1 MKKAICLKKLFLAVF
16 FLCASVFADSTTV
29 KNLYPKQHR
38 GFYSS
43 QNFGVSFI
51 DFEKHS
57 DDDYAKFSGVSP
69 NLMEFRFGIGIG
81 NVIAF
86 YTQFNLAVYIG
97 SLDWGDIDCDD
108 EYKNCLVEDEE
119 SEDNVAFARSYIAFG
134 TSIYP
139 FRDTSSALNGF
150 FVGTSF
156 GYGISS
162 PIKDIEAQ
170 SVEIQFT
177 VEIGKDWWVSDQ
189 LSLGVGIAYFRA
201 FPQFEALSDLT
212 NAAQGVHLL
221 FRITRG

>member
-57 DDDYAKFSGVSP
+57 DDNYAKFSGVSP

-86 YTQFNLAVYIG
+86 YTQFNLGTYIG
-97 SLDWGDIDCDD
+97 SSNWGDSDCDD
-108 EYKNCLVEDEE
+108 EICRTYDDE
-119 SEDNVAFARSYIAFG
+119 SSSGDASFVRTYVAFG
-134 TSIYP
+134 TSVYP

-150 FVGTSF
+150 FVGSSF

-212 NAAQGVHLL
+212 NAVQGFHLL
-221 FRITRG
+221 FRMTRG

>member
-1 MKKAICLKKLFLAVF
+1 
-16 FLCASVFADSTTV
+16 
-29 KNLYPKQHR
+29 
-38 GFYSS
+38 
-43 QNFGVSFI
+43 
-51 DFEKHS
+51 
-57 DDDYAKFSGVSP
+57 
-69 NLMEFRFGIGIG
+69 MEFRFGIGIG
-81 NVIAF
+81 NVLAF

-139 FRDTSSALNGF
+139 FLDTSSALNGF
-150 FVGTSF
+150 FVGSSF

-212 NAAQGVHLL
+212 NAVQGFHLL
-221 FRITRG
+221 FRMTRG

>member
-156 GYGISS
+156 GYSLDASLINTNT
-162 PIKDIEAQ
+162 Q
-170 SVEIQFT
+170 SIDLAFT
-177 VEIGKDWWVSDQ
+177 LEIGKD
-189 LSLGVGIAYFRA
+189 
-201 FPQFEALSDLT
+201 
-212 NAAQGVHLL
+212 
-221 FRITRG
+221 

>member
-1 MKKAICLKKLFLAVF
+1 M
-16 FLCASVFADSTTV
+16 CASVFADSTTV

-57 DDDYAKFSGVSP
+57 DDNYAKFSGVSP

-86 YTQFNLAVYIG
+86 YTQFNLGTYIG
-97 SLDWGDIDCDD
+97 SSKWGDSDCDD
-108 EYKNCLVEDEE
+108 EICRTYDDE
-119 SEDNVAFARSYIAFG
+119 SSSGDASFVRTYVAFG
-134 TSIYP
+134 TSVYP

-150 FVGTSF
+150 FVGGSF
-156 GYGISS
+156 GYSLDASLINTNT
-162 PIKDIEAQ
+162 Q
-170 SVEIQFT
+170 SVDLAFT
-177 VEIGKDWWVSDQ
+177 LEIGKDWWVSDQ
-189 LSLGVGIAYFRA
+189 LSLGVGISYFRA
-201 FPQFEALSDLT
+201 FPQFEVLSDLT